1 MTHSAAEKCQFW
13 TKFQVTDMNLT
24 RKQFYLSYIIAG
36 VIVGGGLLSLYLLRA
51 HTYLT
56 DDPKACVNCHIMA
69 PYYATWMH
77 SSHSRN
83 ATCNDCHV
91 PHENAVK
98 KWTFKGIDGMKHVA
112 AFVTHSEKQVIHAQT
127 ASAEVIM
134 NNCIR
139 CHEQLNTEFVKTG
152 RVDFMMT
159 EVGKGKACWDC
170 HRDVPHGGS
179 NSLSSTL
186 GAIVPYPDAP
196 EPEWLQKLKK

>member
-1 MTHSAAEKCQFW
+1 MTHSAAEKCQIW

-24 RKQFYLSYIIAG
+24 RKQIYLSYIIAG

-179 NSLSSTL
+179 NSLSSTP

>member
-1 MTHSAAEKCQFW
+1 MTHSAAEKCQIW
-13 TKFQVTDMNLT
+13 TKFQVNDMNLT
-24 RKQFYLSYIIAG
+24 RKQIYLSYIIAG

-179 NSLSSTL
+179 NSLSSTP

>member
-1 MTHSAAEKCQFW
+1 MTHSAAEKCQIW

-24 RKQFYLSYIIAG
+24 RKQIYLSYIIAG

-152 RVDFMMT
+152 KVDFMMT

-179 NSLSSTL
+179 NSLSSTP